1 MYLDR
6 KKQDVGGEFTHEWK
20 ENSLKAYEVML
31 PQGENLGKM
40 IVLPDFFF
48 FLGQHPWRME
58 IPRLGVEWELQ
69 RQPTPQ
75 PQQHRI

>member
-1 MYLDR
+1 MKCTSSSICVNNYVVYLDR

-48 FLGQHPWRME
+48 F
-58 IPRLGVEWELQ
+58 
-69 RQPTPQ
+69 
-75 PQQHRI
+75 